1 MSNTALITGASSG
14 IGWELA
20 KYHASKGGDLI
31 ITARRENK
39 LNDLKQEIE
48 KKYGVKVYLIS
59 LDLAE
64 QGGASALYEEVKA
77 TGETIEILINNA
89 GFGGY
94 GVHIER
100 ELEHE
105 EKMIEL
111 NIKSV
116 VALTHMIGRDMV
128 KSGKGKMLHVSS
140 TAGFSPGPKQAVY
153 FASKAFVT
161 SFSQA
166 IDQELRAKGVTST
179 ALCPGGVA
187 TEFFE
192 RANLQNTRLGRGK
205 AAFATAESC
214 AKFGYDAMM
223 QGKLVAINKK
233 SFSFMVNW
241 INPLLPRRLVLK
253 MVDSIQSE
261 PK

>member
-31 ITARRENK
+31 ITARREDK
-39 LNDLKQEIE
+39 LNNLKAEIE
-48 KKYGVKVYLIS
+48 KNYDVKVKIIS
-59 LDLAE
+59 LDLAV
-64 QGGASALYEEVKA
+64 QGGAAALYKEVKA

-89 GFGGY
+89 GFGGH
-94 GVHIER
+94 GLHIER
-100 ELEHE
+100 ELEQE

-111 NIKSV
+111 NVKTV
-116 VALTHMIGRDMV
+116 VSLTHMIGSDMV

-140 TAGFSPGPKQAVY
+140 TAGFSPGPLQAVY

-166 IDQELRAKGVTST
+166 IDQELRASGVTST

-187 TEFFE
+187 TEFFQT
-192 RANLQNTRLGRGK
+192 ANLQNTRLGR
-205 AAFATAESC
+205 AESSFATAESC
-214 AKFGYDAMM
+214 AKFGYDSMIA
-223 QGKLVAINKK
+223 GKLVAVNKK

-241 INPLLPRRLVLK
+241 INPLLPRRWVLK
-253 MVDSIQSE
+253 MVASMQAE
-261 PK
+261 L

>member
-31 ITARRENK
+31 ITARREDK
-39 LNDLKQEIE
+39 LNNLKAEIE
-48 KKYGVKVYLIS
+48 KNYDVKVKIIS
-59 LDLAE
+59 LDLAV
-64 QGGASALYEEVKA
+64 QGGAAALYKEVKA

-89 GFGGY
+89 GFGGH
-94 GVHIER
+94 GLHIER
-100 ELEHE
+100 ELEQE

-111 NIKSV
+111 NVKTV
-116 VALTHMIGRDMV
+116 VSLTHMIGSDMV

-140 TAGFSPGPKQAVY
+140 TASFSPGPLQAVY

-166 IDQELRAKGVTST
+166 IDQELRASGVTST

-192 RANLQNTRLGRGK
+192 TANLQNTRLGRAK
-205 AAFATAESC
+205 SSFATAESC
-214 AKFGYDAMM
+214 AKFGYDSMIA
-223 QGKLVAINKK
+223 GKLVAVNKK

-241 INPLLPRRLVLK
+241 INPLLPRRWVLK
-253 MVDSIQSE
+253 MVASMQAE
-261 PK
+261 L